1 MMDKT
6 KQPPRAAK
14 RCCRATLLAAAAF
27 ACCCGSYA
35 AAQEAASAA
44 PSTTTQPR
52 DEAPLS
58 APLQVV
64 QDAISAGTADVSAN
78 ASADADVAMPLAE
91 VAPPCSA
98 PGACGAELRL
108 AGGMGMAR
116 AQARAESEAAATTR
130 AAAAEAAAAQTTGMV
145 PSALRGSASVGQ
157 QARPRAARR
166 PPDAATR

>member
-1 MMDKT
+1 MDKT

-35 AAQEAASAA
+35 AAQEDASAA
-44 PSTTTQPR
+44 PSTTQSH
-52 DEAPLS
+52 DEASLS

-108 AGGMGMAR
+108 AGGMGGMAR
-116 AQARAESEAAATTR
+116 PQARAESEAAATTG

-145 PSALRGSASVGQ
+145 PSGLRGSASVGQ

-166 PPDAATR
+166 PPGAATR

>member
-1 MMDKT
+1 MAGQRIFRAPATRAKGRTAMRTSRFGRPMMDKT

-108 AGGMGMAR
+108 AGGMGGCPYVFR
-116 AQARAESEAAATTR
+116 QALSAAL
-130 AAAAEAAAAQTTGMV
+130 GW
-145 PSALRGSASVGQ
+145 
-157 QARPRAARR
+157 
-166 PPDAATR
+166 